1 MKELML
7 IMATVMPEEKLID
20 DLQEAITE
28 YKLTN
33 SNDSRKSLAAFCQMF
48 VLRSITKGDPEK
60 LNEVLK
66 DMKQHDEREKLF
78 TVNPS

>member
-7 IMATVMPEEKLID
+7 IMATVLPEEKLID

-33 SNDSRKSLAAFCQMF
+33 SNDARRSLATFCQMF
-48 VLRSITKGDPEK
+48 ILRSITEGNPDK
-60 LNEVLK
+60 LTEMLS
-66 DMKQHDEREKLF
+66 DMKRHDERQKLF
-78 TVNPS
+78 NVNPS

>member
-33 SNDSRKSLAAFCQMF
+33 SNDSRRSLATFCQMF
-48 VLRSITKGDPEK
+48 VLRSLTKGDPEK
-60 LNEVLK
+60 MNEVLK

>member
-7 IMATVMPEEKLID
+7 IMATVLPEEKLID

-33 SNDSRKSLAAFCQMF
+33 SIDARRSLATFCQMF
-48 VLRSITKGDPEK
+48 ILRTITQGDSEK
-60 LNEVLK
+60 LNEMLA
-66 DMKQHDEREKLF
+66 DMKRHDEREKLF
-78 TVNPS
+78 DTNPS